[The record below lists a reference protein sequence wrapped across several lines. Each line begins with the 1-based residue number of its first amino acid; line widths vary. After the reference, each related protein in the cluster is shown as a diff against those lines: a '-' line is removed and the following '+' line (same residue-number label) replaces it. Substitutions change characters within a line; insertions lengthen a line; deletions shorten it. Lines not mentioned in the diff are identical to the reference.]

1 MSDFYMKTFSA
12 KPQDIVKKW
21 VVIDA
26 ADQALGRVASKVA
39 AIVRGKTK
47 PIFTPHMD
55 TGDNVIII
63 NAAQVKL
70 TGNKWD
76 NKIYHHHTGYTGHL
90 RSASAKQIME
100 RNPRELLQK
109 AINGMLPKTRL
120 GRTLKNNYR
129 IYDKAEHPHSG
140 QKPEVVSV

>member
-1 MSDFYMKTFSA
+1 MKTFSA
-12 KPQDIVKKW
+12 KTQDVVKAW

-26 ADQALGRVASKVA
+26 ADQSLGRVASKVA

-47 PIFTPHMD
+47 PIYTPHVD

-70 TGNKWD
+70 TGKKWG
-76 NKIYHHHTGYTGHL
+76 NKIYHHHTGYIGHL
-90 RSASAKQIME
+90 RSLSAKQIME
-100 RNPRELLQK
+100 KNPLELLKK

-120 GRTLKNNYR
+120 GRTLRNNYR
-129 IYDKAEHPHSG
+129 IYDNAEHPHSG
-140 QKPEVVSV
+140 QKPETVSV

>member
-1 MSDFYMKTFSA
+1 MKTFSA

-55 TGDNVIII
+55 TGDNVVII

-70 TGNKWD
+70 TGNKWG
-76 NKIYHHHTGYTGHL
+76 NKIYHHHTGYIGHL

-100 RNPRELLQK
+100 KNPRELLKK
-109 AINGMLPKTRL
+109 AIDGMLPKTRL

-129 IYDKAEHPHSG
+129 IYDNAEHPHGG
-140 QKPEVVSV
+140 QKPETVSV

>member
-1 MSDFYMKTFSA
+1 MKTFSA
-12 KPQDIVKKW
+12 KPQDVVKKW

-26 ADQALGRVASKVA
+26 ADQPLGRVASKVA

-47 PIFTPHMD
+47 PIYTPHVD

-63 NAAQVKL
+63 NAGQVKL
-70 TGNKWD
+70 TGQKWG

-100 RNPRELLQK
+100 KNPRELLKK

-120 GRTLKNNYR
+120 GRTLRNNYR
-129 IYDKAEHPHSG
+129 IYDNAEHPHGG
-140 QKPEVVSV
+140 QKPETVSV

>member
-1 MSDFYMKTFSA
+1 MKTFSA
-12 KPQDIVKKW
+12 KTQDVVKAW

-26 ADQALGRVASKVA
+26 ADQSLGRVASKVA

-47 PIFTPHMD
+47 PIYTPHVD

-70 TGNKWD
+70 TGNKWG
-76 NKIYHHHTGYTGHL
+76 NKIYHHHTGYIGHL
-90 RSASAKQIME
+90 RSLSAKQIME
-100 RNPRELLQK
+100 KNPRELLKK

-120 GRTLKNNYR
+120 GRTLRNNYR
-129 IYDKAEHPHSG
+129 IYDNAEHPHSG
-140 QKPEVVSV
+140 QKPETVSV

>member
-1 MSDFYMKTFSA
+1 MKTFSA
-12 KPQDIVKKW
+12 KTQDVVKAW

-26 ADQALGRVASKVA
+26 ADQSLGRVASTVA

-47 PIFTPHMD
+47 PIYTPHVD

-70 TGNKWD
+70 TGNKWG
-76 NKIYHHHTGYTGHL
+76 NKIYHHHTGYIGHL
-90 RSASAKQIME
+90 RSLSAKQIME
-100 RNPRELLQK
+100 KNPRELLKK

-120 GRTLKNNYR
+120 GRTLRNNYR
-129 IYDKAEHPHSG
+129 IYDNAEHPHSG
-140 QKPEVVSV
+140 QKPETVSV

>member
-1 MSDFYMKTFSA
+1 MKTFSA
-12 KPQDIVKKW
+12 KTQDVVKNW

-39 AIVRGKTK
+39 AIVRGKHK
-47 PIFTPHMD
+47 PIYTPHVD

-63 NAAQVKL
+63 NVAQIKM
-70 TGNKWD
+70 TGNKWG
-76 NKIYHHHTGYTGHL
+76 NKIYHHHTGYIGHL
-90 RSASAKQIME
+90 RSATAKQIME
-100 RNPRELLQK
+100 KSPRELLKK
-109 AINGMLPKTRL
+109 AIDGMLPKTRL

-129 IYDKAEHPHSG
+129 IYEKADHPHSG

>member
-1 MSDFYMKTFSA
+1 MKTFSA
-12 KPQDIVKKW
+12 KTQDVVKAW

-26 ADQALGRVASKVA
+26 ADQSLGRVASKVA

-47 PIFTPHMD
+47 PIYTPHVD

-70 TGNKWD
+70 TGKKWG
-76 NKIYHHHTGYTGHL
+76 NKIYHHHTGYIGHL
-90 RSASAKQIME
+90 RSLSAKQIME
-100 RNPRELLQK
+100 KNPRELLKK

-120 GRTLKNNYR
+120 GRTLRNNYR
-129 IYDKAEHPHSG
+129 IYDNAEHPHSG
-140 QKPEVVSV
+140 QKPETVSI

>member
-1 MSDFYMKTFSA
+1 MKTFSA
-12 KPQDIVKKW
+12 KTQDVVKAW

-26 ADQALGRVASKVA
+26 ADQSLGRVASKVA

-47 PIFTPHMD
+47 PIYTPHVD

-70 TGNKWD
+70 TGNKWG
-76 NKIYHHHTGYTGHL
+76 NKIYHHHTGYIGHL
-90 RSASAKQIME
+90 RSLSAKQIME
-100 RNPRELLQK
+100 KNPRELLKK

-120 GRTLKNNYR
+120 GRTLRNNYR
-129 IYDKAEHPHSG
+129 IYDNAEHPHSG
-140 QKPEVVSV
+140 QKPETVSI

>member
-1 MSDFYMKTFSA
+1 MKTFSA
-12 KPQDIVKKW
+12 KTQDIVKKW

-26 ADQALGRVASKVA
+26 ADQVLGRVASKAA

-47 PIFTPHMD
+47 PIYTPHMD

-63 NAAQVKL
+63 NASQVKL
-70 TGNKWD
+70 TGNKWG
-76 NKIYHHHTGYTGHL
+76 NKIYHHHTGYVGHL

-100 RNPRELLQK
+100 RSPRELLKK
-109 AINGMLPKTRL
+109 AIDGMLPKTRL

-140 QKPEVVSV
+140 QKPDAVTVK

>member
-1 MSDFYMKTFSA
+1 MKTFSA
-12 KPQDIVKKW
+12 KTQDVVKAW

-26 ADQALGRVASKVA
+26 ADQSLGRVASKVA

-47 PIFTPHMD
+47 PIYTPHVD

-70 TGNKWD
+70 TGNKWG
-76 NKIYHHHTGYTGHL
+76 NKIYHHHTGYIGHL

-100 RNPRELLQK
+100 KNPRELLKK

-120 GRTLKNNYR
+120 GRTLRSNYR
-129 IYDKAEHPHSG
+129 IYDNAEHPHSG
-140 QKPEVVSV
+140 QKPETVSV

>member
-1 MSDFYMKTFSA
+1 MKTFSA
-12 KPQDIVKKW
+12 KTQDVVKKW

-26 ADQALGRVASKVA
+26 ADQALGRVASKTA

-47 PIFTPHMD
+47 PIYTPHVD

-63 NAAQVKL
+63 NAAKVKL
-70 TGNKWD
+70 TGNKLG
-76 NKIYHHHTGYTGHL
+76 NKIYHHHTGYVGHL

-100 RNPRELLQK
+100 KSPRELLKK

-129 IYDKAEHPHSG
+129 IYDNAEHPHSG
-140 QKPEVVSV
+140 QKPETVSV

>member
-1 MSDFYMKTFSA
+1 MKTFSA
-12 KPQDIVKKW
+12 KTQDVVKKW

-26 ADQALGRVASKVA
+26 ADQALGRVASKAA

-47 PIFTPHMD
+47 AIYTPHVD

-70 TGNKWD
+70 TGNKLG
-76 NKIYHHHTGYTGHL
+76 NKIYHHHTGYIGHL
-90 RSASAKQIME
+90 RSASARQIME
-100 RNPRELLQK
+100 KSPRELLAK

-129 IYDKAEHPHSG
+129 IYDNAEHPHSG

>member
-1 MSDFYMKTFSA
+1 MKTFSA
-12 KPQDIVKKW
+12 KTQDVVKAW

-26 ADQALGRVASKVA
+26 ADQSLGRVASKVA

-47 PIFTPHMD
+47 PIYTPHVD

-70 TGNKWD
+70 TGKKWG
-76 NKIYHHHTGYTGHL
+76 NKIYHHHTGYIGHL
-90 RSASAKQIME
+90 RSLSAKQIME
-100 RNPRELLQK
+100 KNPRELLKK

-120 GRTLKNNYR
+120 GRTLRNNYR
-129 IYDKAEHPHSG
+129 IYDNAEHPHSG
-140 QKPEVVSV
+140 QKPETVSV

>member
-1 MSDFYMKTFSA
+1 MKTFSA
-12 KPQDIVKKW
+12 KTQDVVKKW

-26 ADQALGRVASKVA
+26 ADQVLGRVASKVA

-47 PIFTPHMD
+47 PIFTPHVD

-63 NAAQVKL
+63 NAAQVRM
-70 TGNKWD
+70 TGDKWR
-76 NKIYHHHTGYTGHL
+76 NKIYHHHTGYIGHL

-100 RNPRELLQK
+100 KNPRELLKK
-109 AINGMLPKTRL
+109 AIDGMLPKTRL

-129 IYDKAEHPHSG
+129 IYNNAEHPHSG
-140 QKPEVVSV
+140 QKPETVSV